1 MLANFFAKSKPITF
15 VVLGLLFVVYLFLA
29 LFTGFDI
36 SFYFKNSIFSYFTF
50 AVLLLLTFFFQNFI
64 VVKNNLTFGNSY
76 AFLFFILCLGL
87 FPSSFLDEKTL
98 IVNLLLLLFLR
109 KVYSLQSSKNI
120 FKKLFDG
127 GLWLGISF
135 LIEPF
140 TLIFTLLLYGAIF
153 IHKKTSLQT
162 LLIPVVGFLTPLFL
176 YFTYC
181 FWNDSTEAFCNLF
194 NWFTSYDFENYRA
207 LIYIFPLCV
216 ICVLSL
222 ISVFMK
228 TPKILSVK
236 NTFRKSWLLMILNL
250 FITILFILIL
260 KEHNGSE
267 FLYLLFP
274 IAIILANGLELVEKT
289 LIKEV
294 LITLFFLCSLVVYFL

>member
-15 VVLGLLFVVYLFLA
+15 VALGLLFVVYLFLA

-76 AFLFFILCLGL
+76 EFLFFILCLGL

-109 KVYSLQSSKNI
+109 KVYSLQSSKNV

-140 TLIFTLLLYGAIF
+140 TLIFMFLLYGAIF

-176 YFTYC
+176 YFSYC
-181 FWNDSTEAFCNLF
+181 FWYDALQDFYSLF
-194 NWFTSYDFENYRA
+194 IWFSYYDFENYKA
-207 LIYIFPLCV
+207 LNYIFPVSIIGLFG
-216 ICVLSL
+216 L
-222 ISVFMK
+222 ISIFLK
-228 TPKILSVK
+228 TPKTLSVK
-236 NTFRKSWLLMILNL
+236 NTFRESWLVIILNL
-250 FITILFILIL
+250 ALTILFLIIL

-274 IAIILANGLELVEKT
+274 IAIILANGLELVERT

-294 LITLFFLCSLVVYFL
+294 LITVFFLSSLAVYFL

>member
-109 KVYSLQSSKNI
+109 KVYSLQSSKNV

-140 TLIFTLLLYGAIF
+140 TLIFMFLLYGAIF

-176 YFTYC
+176 YFSYC
-181 FWNDSTEAFCNLF
+181 FWYDALQDFYSLF
-194 NWFTSYDFENYRA
+194 IWFSYYDFENYKA
-207 LIYIFPLCV
+207 INYIFPVSIIGLFG
-216 ICVLSL
+216 L
-222 ISVFMK
+222 ISIFLK
-228 TPKILSVK
+228 TPKTLSVK
-236 NTFRKSWLLMILNL
+236 NTFRESWLVIILNL
-250 FITILFILIL
+250 ALTILFIIIL

-274 IAIILANGLELVEKT
+274 IAIILANGLELVERT

-294 LITLFFLCSLVVYFL
+294 LITVFFLCSLAVYFL

>member
-1 MLANFFAKSKPITF
+1 MLANFFGKSKPITF
-15 VVLGLLFVVYLFLA
+15 VVLLLLFLVYLVLA
-29 LFTGFDI
+29 LFTGFKVD
-36 SFYFKNSIFSYFTF
+36 FYFEKSIFLFFSF
-50 AVLLLLTFFFQNFI
+50 AILLLLTFFFQNFI

-87 FPSSFLDEKTL
+87 LPSSFLDEKTL

-109 KVYSLQSSKNI
+109 KVYSLQSSKNV

-140 TLIFTLLLYGAIF
+140 TLIFILLLYGAIF

-162 LLIPVVGFLTPLFL
+162 LLIPVVGFLAPLFL
-176 YFTYC
+176 YFTYY
-181 FWNDSTEAFCNLF
+181 FWHDDVQNFYALF
-194 NWFTSYDFENYRA
+194 NWFTYYNFENYKA
-207 LIYIFPLCV
+207 LNYIFPVSIISLFG
-216 ICVLSL
+216 L
-222 ISVFMK
+222 ISIFMK

-236 NTFRKSWLLMILNL
+236 NTFRKSWLLIILNL
-250 FITILFILIL
+250 FITILFVVIL

-274 IAIILANGLELVEKT
+274 IAIILANGLELVERT

>member
-109 KVYSLQSSKNI
+109 KVYSLQSSKNV

-140 TLIFTLLLYGAIF
+140 TLIFMFLLYGAIF

-176 YFTYC
+176 YFSYC
-181 FWNDSTEAFCNLF
+181 FWYDALQDFYSLF
-194 NWFTSYDFENYRA
+194 IWFSYYDFENYKA
-207 LIYIFPLCV
+207 LNYIFPVSIIGLFG
-216 ICVLSL
+216 L
-222 ISVFMK
+222 ISIFLK
-228 TPKILSVK
+228 TPKTLSVK
-236 NTFRKSWLLMILNL
+236 NTFRESWLVIILNL
-250 FITILFILIL
+250 ALTILFIIIL

-274 IAIILANGLELVEKT
+274 IAIILANGLELVERT

-294 LITLFFLCSLVVYFL
+294 LITVFFLCSLVVYFL

>member
-109 KVYSLQSSKNI
+109 KVYSLQSSKNV

-140 TLIFTLLLYGAIF
+140 TLIFMFLLYGAIF

-176 YFTYC
+176 YFSYC
-181 FWNDSTEAFCNLF
+181 FWYDALQDFYSLF
-194 NWFTSYDFENYRA
+194 IWFSYYDFENYKA
-207 LIYIFPLCV
+207 INYIFPVSIIGLFG
-216 ICVLSL
+216 L
-222 ISVFMK
+222 ISIFLK
-228 TPKILSVK
+228 TPKTLSVK
-236 NTFRKSWLLMILNL
+236 NTFRESWLVIILNL
-250 FITILFILIL
+250 ALTILFIIIL

-274 IAIILANGLELVEKT
+274 IAIILANGLELVERT

-294 LITLFFLCSLVVYFL
+294 LITVFFLCSLVVYFL